1 MGTDAGI
8 RTEHY
13 PLDTLDT
20 LSFAHEPPPIQQC
33 GGGKLIS

>member
-8 RTEHY
+8 RTKHY

-20 LSFAHEPPPIQQC
+20 QTSG